1 MEGVEG
7 WGWVGEGGGKGGGGE
22 GGGVGG
28 HKNYHGL
35 CGSLHKV
42 CIFFFA
48 MAPMPSLCTVK
59 KAEFRT
65 KKKRY
70 QINKFLG
77 LFGYKTRFLQ

>member
-1 MEGVEG
+1 MQMLHVLMTSD
-7 WGWVGEGGGKGGGGE
+7 VAGGTGA
-22 GGGVGG
+22 VC
-28 HKNYHGL
+28 YIQMLCVLSHGL

>member
-1 MEGVEG
+1 M
-7 WGWVGEGGGKGGGGE
+7 WRGGDGLGKGEEKGRGGE